1 MASRSMLVSERLFS
15 FSISIPLSLE
25 ILCFFSALFV
35 YFLAFLQSFLPTML
49 LSRLGSLVTTAR
61 SSASASMCSAPLPS
75 RFALPTVQSRA
86 EGRMMAAKRST
97 SSSSTRSRPP
107 RLASALPAVAA
118 AASSSSS
125 TTVTLKVEGMVCSK
139 CTDRVENAL
148 MAVEG
153 VKDARA
159 DLGTGEVK
167 VEVVNES
174 SSASAAAAATAL
186 AAAVEE
192 LGFGAVVA

>member
-1 MASRSMLVSERLFS
+1 
-15 FSISIPLSLE
+15 
-25 ILCFFSALFV
+25 
-35 YFLAFLQSFLPTML
+35 
-49 LSRLGSLVTTAR
+49 
-61 SSASASMCSAPLPS
+61 
-75 RFALPTVQSRA
+75 
-86 EGRMMAAKRST
+86 
-97 SSSSTRSRPP
+97 
-107 RLASALPAVAA
+107 
-118 AASSSSS
+118 
-125 TTVTLKVEGMVCSK
+125 
-139 CTDRVENAL
+139 